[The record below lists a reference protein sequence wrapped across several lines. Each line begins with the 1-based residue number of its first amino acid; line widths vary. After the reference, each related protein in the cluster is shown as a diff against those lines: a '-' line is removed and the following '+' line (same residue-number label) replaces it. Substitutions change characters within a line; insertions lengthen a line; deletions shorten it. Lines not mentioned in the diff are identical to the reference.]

1 MRHLR
6 WRPYWSAFRLRALME
21 SQYRAAALGGMVT
34 QLFFALVLI
43 SLYQAL
49 YAGSDPAGL
58 RDTITY
64 VWLQQMLFCSLMT
77 RDTELHE
84 QIMTGGVAYTLCRPV
99 DLHGYTVCRQLAMQ
113 AVGSLMRLTPMLL
126 AMPLV
131 PPAMRIAAPES
142 PLALTQFLVSTVLGQ
157 VCMAEIH
164 TIIDAVVMKT
174 LDNRGASATLRLT
187 MVALSGN
194 IIPLTLFSGAAQT
207 LIRYQPFA
215 QALDAPIR
223 MYLHA
228 QGPAEWLVSVAVQ
241 AGYTLAA
248 ALLSRALWA
257 RRLADM
263 TVQGG

>member
-1 MRHLR
+1 
-6 WRPYWSAFRLRALME
+6 
-21 SQYRAAALGGMVT
+21 
-34 QLFFALVLI
+34 
-43 SLYQAL
+43 
-49 YAGSDPAGL
+49 
-58 RDTITY
+58 
-64 VWLQQMLFCSLMT
+64 
-77 RDTELHE
+77 
-84 QIMTGGVAYTLCRPV
+84 
-99 DLHGYTVCRQLAMQ
+99 
-113 AVGSLMRLTPMLL
+113 
-126 AMPLV
+126 
-131 PPAMRIAAPES
+131 MRIAAPES

-164 TIIDAVVMKT
+164 TITDAVVMKT